1 MTMTWQPIKTAP
13 KDGKLWEV
21 SINGIIRVNNKIKKS
36 HLSSKGYEKICIGN
50 KTIFV
55 HRIIAM
61 TFVSNPNNFIEVNH
75 KNGIKTDN
83 RADNLEWCTR
93 SQNMKHAYKLGLH
106 KGVILKGR
114 DSPNWKRNGDK
125 HSQSIA
131 IRGISITGK
140 VIEYRSYGLA
150 AKDGFS
156 PSHISSCINGKRKQH
171 KGYRWMPLPAKPTI

>member
-83 RADNLEWCTR
+83 RADNLEWCTN
-93 SQNMKHAYKLGLH
+93 SENHIHASKNGLNKLHLH
-106 KGVILKGR
+106 RVAYSGEENVKGSINLFSLSSSLK
-114 DSPNWKRNGDK
+114 
-125 HSQSIA
+125 I
-131 IRGISITGK
+131 
-140 VIEYRSYGLA
+140 
-150 AKDGFS
+150 
-156 PSHISSCINGKRKQH
+156 
-171 KGYRWMPLPAKPTI
+171 